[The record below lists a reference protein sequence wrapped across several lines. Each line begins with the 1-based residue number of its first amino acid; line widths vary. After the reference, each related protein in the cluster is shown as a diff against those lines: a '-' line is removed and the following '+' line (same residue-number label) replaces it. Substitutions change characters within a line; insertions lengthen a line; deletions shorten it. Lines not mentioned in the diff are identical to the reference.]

1 MDADKVN
8 FWARSS
14 TLSSEEHPN
23 LNKVGQ
29 DLFLKTLRKG
39 DSVPFL
45 GNPFQLRKCLI
56 SQIITL

>member
-1 MDADKVN
+1 MDKMS

-14 TLSSEEHPN
+14 TLSSEEHSN

-29 DLFLKTLRKG
+29 NLVLKTLRKG
-39 DSVPFL
+39 DSIPFH
-45 GNPFQLRKCLI
+45 GNPFQPWKCFI